1 MTLTNRHP
9 MRACALSVL
18 LSLVWISSA
27 ARAETTAQ
35 AAPPALMLAKRY
47 TGDIDLSAYWVS
59 EKLDG
64 VRGYWDGTAL
74 WTRGGNRVTPPAW
87 FTAGWPAQA
96 LDGELWI
103 GRGRFAE
110 LSGIVRTQTPD
121 HGAWRQVRY
130 MVFDLPHA
138 PGTFDQRLQI
148 LHHLIAASP
157 NARLRAIEQ
166 FRIDTPTALEAR
178 LRAVVA
184 AGGEGLMLHRGDS
197 RYQARRSDDLLK
209 LKPFDDDEARVVG
222 YQAGNGKYAGQ
233 VGALIVERADGLRF
247 ELGSGLS
254 DADRALPPPLGSWVT
269 YRYNGLTAKGIPRFA
284 RYLRRR
290 DELPPPD
297 PP

>member
-1 MTLTNRHP
+1 
-9 MRACALSVL
+9 MRTCALSAL
-18 LSLVWISSA
+18 LSLLLVSCPATAEEA
-27 ARAETTAQ
+27 ARTT
-35 AAPPALMLAKRY
+35 PPALMLAKRY
-47 TGDIDLSAYWVS
+47 AGDIDLGAYWVS

-74 WTRGGNRVTPPAW
+74 WTRGGSRVRTPAW
-87 FTAGWPAQA
+87 FTAGWPTQP

-121 HGAWRQVRY
+121 DDAWRQVHY

-148 LHHLIAASP
+148 LNRLIADNS
-157 NARLRAIEQ
+157 NAWLRAVEQ
-166 FRIDTPTALEAR
+166 FRIDTPTALDAR

-233 VGALIVERADGLRF
+233 VGSLIVERVDGLRF

-254 DADRALPPPLGSWVT
+254 DAERAQPPPLGSWVT
-269 YRYNGLTAKGIPRFA
+269 YRYNGLTVNGLPRFA
-284 RYLRRR
+284 RYLRLRE
-290 DELPPPD
+290 ELPPPD